1 MLVCPL
7 CEEYTLYSV
16 CSDCRKIRHYMSIY
30 SKDRV
35 IAILDNILS
44 RTEDKQN
51 NKLKQEINEEIENKK
66 LLLKK
71 SIIEK

>member
-1 MLVCPL
+1 
-7 CEEYTLYSV
+7 
-16 CSDCRKIRHYMSIY
+16 MSIY

-51 NKLKQEINEEIENKK
+51 NKLKKEINEEIENKK

>member
-1 MLVCPL
+1 
-7 CEEYTLYSV
+7 
-16 CSDCRKIRHYMSIY
+16 MSIY

-44 RTEDKQN
+44 RTEEKQN